1 MQKQQFHIAPQPPD
15 VRVYVNGGM
24 LVGRVLGIIA
34 AIVYTIWAGLFIVLI
49 IDLMIPGIGWVL
61 DILYVVALVVCAGIG
76 SAAGALLGFL
86 VYCYV
91 YWVYKMSV

>member
-1 MQKQQFHIAPQPPD
+1 MQKQQSHIAPQPPD
-15 VRVYVNGGM
+15 VRIYVNGGM
-24 LVGRVLGIIA
+24 KVGGLIGTVA
-34 AIVYTIWAGLFIVLI
+34 AVVYTIWAGLFIVLL

-61 DILYVVALVVCAGIG
+61 DILYIVALVVCWGIG
-76 SAAGALLGFL
+76 SVAGALLGFL